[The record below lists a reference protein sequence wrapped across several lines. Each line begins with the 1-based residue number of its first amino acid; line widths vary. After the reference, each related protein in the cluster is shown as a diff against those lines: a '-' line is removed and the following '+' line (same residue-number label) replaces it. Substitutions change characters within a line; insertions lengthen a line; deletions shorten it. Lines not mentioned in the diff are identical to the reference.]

1 MHTAHELKGSM
12 ITVEMAG
19 RPASRED
26 LLHWESRD
34 RLGVVMNSPFGALG
48 AGLLVLLCVTAFYD
62 VENQKR
68 RLRPLYPSIYLFHVG
83 RPWGF
88 HGEFDFWPD
97 RKEIVLTDSTQVLS
111 SINSHGITHLAVP
124 AGDALPHYHRYK
136 EPEEALDRLKQ
147 AFAYG
152 SLGTVDD
159 ADVTLRTSEPAV
171 LRNFERTVYLADTL
185 KLREQALASD
195 PRLRRGSAAGDDAH
209 RYLALMRERLPEVD
223 TSDAHFA
230 SARDRIVRALHEQS
244 LSELLRR
251 IDPKTALS
259 MLT

>member
-1 MHTAHELKGSM
+1 MHTAHELKRSM
-12 ITVEMAG
+12 ITVEMGG
-19 RPASRED
+19 RPATRED
-26 LLHWESRD
+26 LLDWELRD
-34 RLGVVMNSPFGALG
+34 RLGVVMTSPFGALG

-62 VENQKR
+62 EERQKR

-97 RKEIVLTDSTQVLS
+97 RKEIIVNDSALVLP

-124 AGDALPHYHRYK
+124 DRHSQPRLHRYK

-152 SLGTVDD
+152 SQGTVDG

-171 LRNFERTVYLADTL
+171 LANFERTIYLSDTL
-185 KLREQALASD
+185 TIREEELAKD
-195 PRLRRGSAAGDDAH
+195 PRLRPGSPVGDDSH
-209 RYLALMRERLPEVD
+209 RYVALMRERLAEVD
-223 TSDAHFA
+223 ASDADA
-230 SARDRIVRALHEQS
+230 VRVRERIVRSLHGHS
-244 LSELLRR
+244 LSESLRR